1 VWWVIGAAAQIGPGL
16 SWQCLADVARFQV
29 MEAPMPTRSVR
40 TTKLDLRLSLQAKQT
55 LTPAARASHRSVS
68 QFVLESAL
76 SRAEETLVERRH
88 FELSAEQWN
97 AFMAALD
104 APPREL
110 PRLRRLF
117 QEASPF
123 DAAEPG

>member
-1 VWWVIGAAAQIGPGL
+1 
-16 SWQCLADVARFQV
+16 
-29 MEAPMPTRSVR
+29 MPVRSVR
-40 TTKLDLRLSLQAKQT
+40 TTKLDLRLSPQAKQT
-55 LTPAARASHRSVS
+55 LTAAARASHRSVS

-88 FELSAEQWN
+88 FELNAERWD

-117 QEASPF
+117 QEASAF